1 MNTSWQMHIHVH
13 KKENVEVFKNQ
24 SFRISTVGT
33 RDAAQRWGADLAPTR
48 PQA

>member
-1 MNTSWQMHIHVH
+1 MANSHTCIQN
-13 KKENVEVFKNQ
+13 KENVVKVFKNH

-33 RDAAQRWGADLAPTR
+33 RDAAQRWGADLAYTR